1 MLDFLKTM
9 PDLTNTPE
17 ITMQE
22 DTTKDTPKIS
32 LANRIR
38 NYSAANPDATA
49 RQIAEAVGTT
59 AVYVYQVFASQKK
72 KAKKVKAVKK
82 VEAPAVAEKPVKNK
96 QLDDAKENIEMLRI
110 VVDAQKRQIDKNLA
124 IIEYLEGRIGELNE
138 LVYG

>member
-9 PDLTNTPE
+9 PDMTNTPE

-22 DTTKDTPKIS
+22 AAPKTS
-32 LANRIR
+32 MSARIR

-82 VEAPAVAEKPVKNK
+82 VEAPSVADKPIKNK
-96 QLDDAKENIEMLRI
+96 ELEALSEE
-110 VVDAQKRQIDKNLA
+110 VEAQKIIIDVLKRQNDRQQA
-124 IIEYLEGRIGELNE
+124 VIEYLEFKIDDLGG
-138 LVYG
+138 LV